1 MFDSY
6 VHSVS
11 KIWRVVR
18 SEGTVIEGNR
28 DATGRGQLLRF
39 QDGHLILNFQ
49 KGVWDCWASQGQELE
64 YKLQQIKKYAWFIPY
79 LPDE

>member
-1 MFDSY
+1 MPQ
-6 VHSVS
+6 
-11 KIWRVVR
+11 VVA
-18 SEGTVIEGNR
+18 SSSG
-28 DATGRGQLLRF
+28 A